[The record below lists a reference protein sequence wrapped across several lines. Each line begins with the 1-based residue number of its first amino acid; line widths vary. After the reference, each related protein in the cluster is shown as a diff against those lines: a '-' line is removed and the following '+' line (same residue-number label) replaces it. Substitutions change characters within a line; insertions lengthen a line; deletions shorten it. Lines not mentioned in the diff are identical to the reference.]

1 MLHCNRI
8 SYSIRL
14 SISAL
19 AKRMVV
25 LVKAVASHAF
35 RLTFSTVMAEL
46 PRLVWAVGRRG
57 ARLLKRPR
65 MIRPGEFGVEAMADR
80 RRGVF
85 DYHNE
90 ALLASGAPID
100 AVFLGDS
107 ITDMWALDVFFKG
120 ARGMVVNR
128 GIGGDRTPFVRRRFE
143 SDVLQLRPSLLV
155 LCIGVNNTWDLDEWD
170 VPMRRTPTA
179 IENEIVD
186 DITAMVTLAR
196 ENAIQVA
203 LCSLLPTDVPFNG
216 NTAERN
222 ALLKRANARLHELA
236 SQSGAVWI
244 DYHSRLVGDDGLTLR
259 EGLAD
264 DGLHPHVVGYQIMAE
279 TLVDA

>member
-1 MLHCNRI
+1 
-8 SYSIRL
+8 
-14 SISAL
+14 
-19 AKRMVV
+19 
-25 LVKAVASHAF
+25 
-35 RLTFSTVMAEL
+35 
-46 PRLVWAVGRRG
+46 
-57 ARLLKRPR
+57 
-65 MIRPGEFGVEAMADR
+65 MADR

-90 ALLASGAPID
+90 ALLASGASID

-143 SDVLQLRPSLLV
+143 GDVLQLRPSLLV
-155 LCIGVNNTWDLDEWD
+155 LCIGVNNTWDLDEWE
-170 VPMRRTPTA
+170 MYLRRTPTE

-186 DITAMVTLAR
+186 DITSMVTLAR
-196 ENAIQVA
+196 ADVIQVA
-203 LCSLLPTDVPFNG
+203 LCSILPTDVPFNG

-222 ALLKRANARLHELA
+222 ALIKRANVRLCELA
-236 SQSGAVWI
+236 ASSGAVWV
-244 DYHSRLVGDDGLTLR
+244 DYHSHLVADDGLTLR

-279 TLVDA
+279 VLCQTLADAGITTITRR